1 MQAGQQN
8 PPQGEQAQQA
18 GGVPF
23 EIRYFDQETYMK
35 VFQTHVNVFQLFY
48 SYLTSQGIQVDPNQ
62 LSGIL
67 NKYWEDYV
75 KTGSSLGSVPEGSTC
90 QHVFTRGASDKVGT
104 MCGTNAKYWGVEG
117 KPKCGSHKNSKAS
130 KGVPGQGV
138 EASNK
143 QNSVF
148 NYKEHKNSGVVAAQ
162 NLTTLQQSV
171 KKQSSPVQ
179 INLSRNEA
187 GIVYNTDT
195 NLVFV
200 QKEDTHY
207 YAVGLLSEDGKSYSK
222 LSKVEIYLCYAN
234 GWKWDKDCVEEE
246 TETDEH
252 PLRGGLDP
260 NNALVSQQNDV
271 IQSKLNRFNQN
282 N

>member
-1 MQAGQQN
+1 MQADNQN
-8 PPQGEQAQQA
+8 PPPQGQPQQDGA
-18 GGVPF
+18 VPF
-23 EIRYFDQETYMK
+23 EVRYFDQETYLK

-48 SYLTSQGIQVDPNQ
+48 SYLTNQGIQVDPNQ

-75 KTGSSLGSVPEGSTC
+75 KTGSSLGAVPDGATC
-90 QHVFTRGASDKVGT
+90 QHYYSRGAVEKRGT
-104 MCGTNAKYWGVEG
+104 LCGANAKHWGVDG
-117 KPKCGSHKNSKAS
+117 KPKCGSHKNSKPS
-130 KGVPGQGV
+130 KVIPSEGVTP
-138 EASNK
+138 SNK
-143 QNSVF
+143 QTSVF
-148 NYKEHKNSGVVAAQ
+148 NYKEHKDSGVVVAQ

-171 KKQSSPVQ
+171 KKQTSPVQ

-207 YAVGLLSEDGKSYSK
+207 YAVGLLREDGKSYRK

-246 TETDEH
+246 TESDEH

-260 NNALVSQQNDV
+260 NNALVSQQNDL